1 VTAVRSAIIV
11 DESMEGVCEGRTPGS
26 ESARGIGTSELHH
39 FLLEMMTGTVLVVIT
54 AKLERTTMPEA
65 AEKKE
70 EVVAPVVADGKRDR
84 RHSHQAC
91 IHTDVS
97 ALIVALVWVSEG

>member
-39 FLLEMMTGTVLVVIT
+39 FLLEMMTGTVLVVST
-54 AKLERTTMPEA
+54 AKLERTTMP
-65 AEKKE
+65 EKKE

-97 ALIVALVWVSEG
+97 ALIVALV